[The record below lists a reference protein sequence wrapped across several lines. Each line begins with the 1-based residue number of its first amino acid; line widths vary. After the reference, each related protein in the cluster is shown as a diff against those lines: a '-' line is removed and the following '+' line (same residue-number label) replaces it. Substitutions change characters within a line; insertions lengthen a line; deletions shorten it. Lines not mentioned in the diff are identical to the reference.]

1 MLFDL
6 RPKTRREEVFDR
18 EREFSELEKSLETY
32 PIALLLGIRRVG
44 KSSIL
49 GAYLSERPGILIDC
63 RELYAE
69 RGHLTRDELVKELQ
83 SRVSLLGKLMARFKF
98 SFDLKF
104 LALEPRELSLRE
116 VFRELNDLGE
126 RLGGF
131 VIAFDEAQY
140 LRFYGSRGGKE
151 LLALFAHAYDSLPN
165 LRIILTGSEVGLLH
179 DFLGLDDY
187 SSPLYGRV
195 AGEVVVEPFD
205 RETSIEFLRQGFRE
219 AGLNVPEEEIEEAVE
234 LLDGVPGWLTVFG
247 VEYLREGNF
256 RRAMER
262 TLEVA
267 RGLVMGELEG
277 LKRRSP
283 RYVDILRAIALGYN
297 RWSLL
302 RDYLAVRGTRV
313 PDPRLY
319 ALLEN
324 LKKMNW
330 ISEKEGTYRITD
342 PVVLTALKD

>member
-6 RPKTRREEVFDR
+6 RPKTRREDIFDR
-18 EREFSELEKSLETY
+18 EREFRELEKSLETY
-32 PIALLLGIRRVG
+32 PITLLLGIRRVG

-49 GAYLSERPGILIDC
+49 RAYLNERPGVLIDC

-69 RGHLTRDELVKELQ
+69 RGHLTREELVRELQ
-83 SRVSLLGKLMARFKF
+83 SRVSLLGKLTSRFKV
-98 SFDLKF
+98 SLSLKF
-104 LALEPRELSLRE
+104 LTLEPRELSLRE

-126 RLGGF
+126 KLGGF
-131 VIAFDEAQY
+131 IIAFDEAQY

-179 DFLGLDDY
+179 DFLKITDY
-187 SSPLYGRV
+187 ESPLYGRI

-219 AGLNVPEEEIEEAVE
+219 ARFNVPEREIEDAVE
-234 LLDGVPGWLTVFG
+234 LLDGVPGWLVIFG
-247 VEYLREGNF
+247 VEYLREGGF
-256 RRAMER
+256 QRAIER

-267 RGLVMGELEG
+267 RGLVMGELEE
-277 LKRRSP
+277 LRRRSP

-297 RWSLL
+297 RWSLI
-302 RDYLAVRGTRV
+302 RDYLAVRGAKI

-319 ALLEN
+319 ALLGN
-324 LKKMNW
+324 LKKMSW
-330 ISEKEGTYRITD
+330 VTEEGDIYRITD
-342 PVVLTALKD
+342 PVVATVLRD